1 MQGSASRVIILSV
14 AMVCVVMLNVIMLD
28 VAASK
33 VSPSRFSNLHKARNT
48 FFSATV
54 NNAKLA
60 VTTKLKTYP
69 E

>member
-1 MQGSASRVIILSV
+1 
-14 AMVCVVMLNVIMLD
+14 MVCVVMLNVIMLD

-60 VTTKLKTYP
+60 VTTKLKTNP